1 MFKVARQVRKRG
13 GYFALFSH
21 ISTLLFGNSRFINSC
36 STIDLKD
43 ANISFAE
50 DLSGFIQYL
59 IPNCNN
65 IEIQKALK
73 LSDQMIHPILHENEA
88 YPHGWNSGLML
99 RKLIFIL
106 IILTKPSVVVE
117 TGTANGAST
126 LAICQALKVNKLGH
140 LWSVDILD
148 SSAPLVPKEL
158 RNLVSFVKVD
168 GSKESIIGQLV
179 NISEFG
185 SNSLFL
191 HDGDHS
197 YFGQMADYEIAQLLN
212 FQILVSDDI
221 DASLAFVDFVKGDAV
236 ALLDTSK
243 IIGACN
249 LSSRVGESSN
259 SDPK

>member
-1 MFKVARQVRKRG
+1 MFKVARKVRKRG
-13 GYFALFSH
+13 GCFALFSH
-21 ISTLLFGNSRFINSC
+21 ISTLLFGRPRFINSC

-43 ANISFAE
+43 AKISFAE
-50 DLSGFIQYL
+50 NISGLIQYL
-59 IPNCNN
+59 LPDCES
-65 IEIQKALK
+65 IEFQKALK
-73 LSDQMIHPILHENEA
+73 LSEEMILPLLHGNVA
-88 YPHGWNSGLML
+88 YPNGWNSGLQL

-126 LAICQALKVNKLGH
+126 LAICQALKVNELGQ
-140 LWSVDILD
+140 LWSFDILD

-158 RNLVSFVKVD
+158 RKYVNFVKVN
-168 GSKESIIGQLV
+168 GSRESVIGEIQK
-179 NISEFG
+179 ISEID

-197 YFGQMADYEIAQLLN
+197 YFGQMADYEIAQLFN

-221 DASLAFVDFVKGDAV
+221 DASLAFVDFTKGDAV

-243 IIGACN
+243 IIGVCN
-249 LSSRVGESSN
+249 LSRRNRS
-259 SDPK
+259 

>member
-1 MFKVARQVRKRG
+1 M
-13 GYFALFSH
+13 
-21 ISTLLFGNSRFINSC
+21 LFGNPRFINSC

-59 IPNCNN
+59 LPDCN
-65 IEIQKALK
+65 ISEIRKALK
-73 LSDQMIHPILHENEA
+73 LSEQMILPILYENEA

-99 RKLIFIL
+99 RKLIFII

-126 LAICQALKVNKLGH
+126 LAICQALKANELGH
-140 LWSVDILD
+140 LWSFDILD

-158 RNLVSFVKVD
+158 RNLVSFVMVD
-168 GSKESIIGQLV
+168 GSKESIIGELL
-179 NISEFG
+179 NISEVG
-185 SNSLFL
+185 PNALFL

-197 YFGQMADYEIAQLLN
+197 YFGQMADYEIAELLN
-212 FQILVSDDI
+212 FQFLVSDDI
-221 DASLAFVDFVKGDAV
+221 DASLAFVDFVKGDAI
-236 ALLDTSK
+236 ALLDTKK

-249 LSSRVGESSN
+249 LSRRN
-259 SDPK
+259 S

>member
-1 MFKVARQVRKRG
+1 MFKVARKVRKRG

-21 ISTLLFGNSRFINSC
+21 IATLLFGYPRFINSC

-50 DLSGFIQYL
+50 DLSGFIKYL
-59 IPNCNN
+59 LPDYDSFDL
-65 IEIQKALK
+65 QRALK
-73 LSDQMIHPILHENEA
+73 LSDEMILPLLHENEA

-126 LAICQALKVNKLGH
+126 LAICQALKVNELGH
-140 LWSVDILD
+140 LWSFDILD

-168 GSKESIIGQLV
+168 GSKESIISALQ
-179 NISEFG
+179 NISEVG

-197 YFGQMADYEIAQLLN
+197 YFGQMADYEIAQLFN

-221 DASLAFVDFVKGDAV
+221 DASLAFVDFVKDDAI

-243 IIGACN
+243 IIGASN
-249 LSSRVGESSN
+249 LSLRVHESN
-259 SDPK
+259 NNDAK